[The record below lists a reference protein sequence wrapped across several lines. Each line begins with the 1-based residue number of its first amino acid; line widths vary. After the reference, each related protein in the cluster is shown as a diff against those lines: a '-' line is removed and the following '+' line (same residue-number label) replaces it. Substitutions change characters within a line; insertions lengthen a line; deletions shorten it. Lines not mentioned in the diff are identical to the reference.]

1 MNRGT
6 KGLTAEDSWAPRHQR
21 QEARLPAWLEAWAGR
36 LRLPLSPPPPFALL
50 LLPFSSSCGCCC
62 CQTSPVQ
69 THQAALPSALLRCRG
84 RRAARP
90 PTQVGAGSR
99 GREICSAPARAVLGS
114 VVGKPKNCPDCE
126 TGQRRWRW
134 RCGSRIAICQ
144 PVPVLGWHLL
154 RQTMHADYQP

>member
-1 MNRGT
+1 MVGSLGRA
-6 KGLTAEDSWAPRHQR
+6 LAPPSLSS
-21 QEARLPAWLEAWAGR
+21 AP
-36 LRLPLSPPPPFALL
+36 LRPTSPPFLLLLWLL
-50 LLPFSSSCGCCC
+50 LLPDLASSDPPGCPPQRTPSLPGQESC
-62 CQTSPVQ
+62 
-69 THQAALPSALLRCRG
+69 AA
-84 RRAARP
+84 P
-90 PTQVGAGSR
+90 PQVGAGSR